1 MIARTAQREPY
12 LEVHQ
17 NHPEPITP
25 YEAKLAG
32 TLTEIFSGGATT
44 LAEVVEG
51 LNNLGLHAPDGG
63 SWTDENF
70 RAEMRRLGK

>member
-1 MIARTAQREPY
+1 MLAQPSENRISKCTRTIR
-12 LEVHQ
+12 
-17 NHPEPITP
+17 NPITP